1 MNKTIIFAVCAG
13 LFLVGC
19 ATTGNGETANAPQM
33 MTFEEALQKSQETR
47 EQLQQAKQAYT
58 QAQVISEVAGGADSI
73 GDAAKNQVKK
83 QLKTAKQK
91 IKEEK
96 EAWEDT
102 LKN

>member
-1 MNKTIIFAVCAG
+1 MKKTFILAVIAGFFAA
-13 LFLVGC
+13 GC
-19 ATTGNGETANAPQM
+19 ASTGNQGTDQSVQL
-33 MTFEEALQKSQETR
+33 MTFEQAMQKSQETR
-47 EQLQQAKQAYT
+47 QQIQDAKTAYT
-58 QAQVISEVAGGADSI
+58 QAQVISEVAGGADNL

>member
-13 LFLVGC
+13 LFLAGC
-19 ATTGNGETANAPQM
+19 ATGGKTQTQSAPQM

-58 QAQVISEVAGGADSI
+58 QAQVVSDIAGGADSI

-83 QLKTAKQK
+83 QLKTAKEK
-91 IKEEK
+91 IKAEK